1 MRYFWMATQT
11 SHCLDY
17 SKTFFS
23 FQKEKWENSNSFLLC
38 LIPKMSTN
46 FFVFQVYHY
55 CHFDGRQDSFLCPR
69 GTMFNQE
76 VFVCDW
82 WYNVNCESS
91 EVFYS
96 LNDNLYKV
104 RKISTIYLL
113 FSVICS
119 TTFVNDCSSKNE
131 DTVAFSHSHL
141 GLHLS
146 FVL

>member
-1 MRYFWMATQT
+1 
-11 SHCLDY
+11 
-17 SKTFFS
+17 
-23 FQKEKWENSNSFLLC
+23 
-38 LIPKMSTN
+38 MSTN

-104 RKISTIYLL
+104 RKISTPFFYYFLWSVQQLLSMTVFQKMKTLLL
-113 FSVICS
+113 FLIL
-119 TTFVNDCSSKNE
+119 TW
-131 DTVAFSHSHL
+131 AYIYHLYFSEPIFHKLRTLCMLNVFTWYMCRCLFRHQK
-141 GLHLS
+141 
-146 FVL
+146 